1 MDIWRFGL
9 IIERV
14 SQAVKLFN
22 PKALQIKMASVAIMI
37 CGNQGKEKFKVQW
50 YWQLN
55 GSCAAESILIAA
67 NAVGLGAVWTAIFPY
82 QDRIAAVKKLLNL
95 PEEVIPL
102 NIIPIGYPAEKNSWK
117 VTTRPCCTHSVGK
130 SSSLMA
136 RRRKPSHVQREL
148 SRG

>member
-37 CGNQGKEKFKVQW
+37 WGNQGKEKFKVQG

-55 GSCAAESILIAA
+55 GSGAAESI
-67 NAVGLGAVWTAIFPY
+67 P
-82 QDRIAAVKKLLNL
+82 IAAVKKLLNL

-102 NIIPIGYPAEKNSWK
+102 NIIPIGYPAEKNSRK
-117 VTTRPCCTHSVGK
+117 VTTRPGYTHTVGK

-136 RRRKPSHVQREL
+136 RRRKPSHGHREL

>member
-1 MDIWRFGL
+1 
-9 IIERV
+9 
-14 SQAVKLFN
+14 
-22 PKALQIKMASVAIMI
+22 MASVAIMI
-37 CGNQGKEKFKVQW
+37 CGNQGKEKFKVQG

-102 NIIPIGYPAEKNSWK
+102 NIIPIGYPAEKNSRK
-117 VTTRPCCTHSVGK
+117 VTTRPGCTHTPLVK
-130 SSSLMA
+130 A
-136 RRRKPSHVQREL
+136 VP
-148 SRG
+148 

>member
-1 MDIWRFGL
+1 
-9 IIERV
+9 
-14 SQAVKLFN
+14 
-22 PKALQIKMASVAIMI
+22 MASVAIMI

-67 NAVGLGAVWTAIFPY
+67 M
-82 QDRIAAVKKLLNL
+82 KKLLNL

-102 NIIPIGYPAEKNSWK
+102 NIIPIGYPAEKNSRK
-117 VTTRPCCTHSVGK
+117 VTTRPGCTHTVGK

-136 RRRKPSHVQREL
+136 RRRKPSPWTQGIEPWL
-148 SRG
+148 KICCMTWTCG

>member
-37 CGNQGKEKFKVQW
+37 CGNQGKEKFKVQG

-55 GSCAAESILIAA
+55 GSGAAESI
-67 NAVGLGAVWTAIFPY
+67 P
-82 QDRIAAVKKLLNL
+82 IAAVKKLLNL

-102 NIIPIGYPAEKNSWK
+102 NIIPIGYPAEKNSRK
-117 VTTRPCCTHSVGK
+117 VTTRPGYTHTVGK

-136 RRRKPSHVQREL
+136 RRRKPSHGHREL